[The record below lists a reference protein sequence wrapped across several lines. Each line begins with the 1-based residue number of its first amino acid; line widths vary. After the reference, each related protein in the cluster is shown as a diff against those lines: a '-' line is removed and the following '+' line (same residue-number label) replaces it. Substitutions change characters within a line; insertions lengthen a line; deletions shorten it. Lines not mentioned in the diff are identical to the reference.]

1 MPEWSRIHQERRL
14 GPWTFPLAFCSF
26 IYGMAVQLR
35 LTGYQAGIFRQES
48 LSGFVVSVGNL
59 TSGGTGKTPAVIM
72 LARWA
77 VDRGL
82 RPVVLSRGY
91 GVPLSGRE
99 VREVCDGQ
107 GRTVEIGMAGDEPSL
122 IAREVPGVPVVISH
136 RRYDAGLY
144 ASKRFGSQFFIL
156 DDGFQHIQLKR
167 DLNLA
172 LMDAAD
178 PFGNGR
184 LLPWGPLREPASQLK
199 RADAVIL
206 TRAGRHVMAS
216 ADRTGAVAWLEERFP
231 RIPVF
236 YADHEPDRL
245 IFPFT
250 RRVFTP
256 NYLKDRRVVGFAG
269 IACPERFK
277 KTLLE
282 LGARVID
289 FKGFRD
295 HYRFERKDVERLI
308 HIKETVGADYLVTTE
323 KDWMRASLVA
333 PPYPELGCLCIR
345 FRLLSG
351 GEEIFRMIQDGLQK

>member
-1 MPEWSRIHQERRL
+1 MPEWSRIHQERRM
-14 GPWTFPLAFCSF
+14 GPWTLPLALCSA

-35 LTGYQAGIFRQES
+35 LAGYRTGVLGRRS
-48 LSGFVVSVGNL
+48 LPGFVVSVGNL
-59 TSGGTGKTPAVIM
+59 TSGGTGKTPAVVM

-77 VDRGL
+77 EDQGL

-91 GVPLSGRE
+91 GVSLSGRE
-99 VREVCDGQ
+99 VREVSDGQ
-107 GRTVEIGMAGDEPSL
+107 GRIMEMDMAGDEPYL
-122 IAREVPGVPVVISH
+122 IARDVPGVPVVISR

-144 ASKRFGSQFFIL
+144 ASKRFGSDFFIL
-156 DDGFQHIQLKR
+156 DDGFQHIQLRR

-184 LLPWGPLREPASQLK
+184 LLPWGPLREPVSQLK

-206 TRAGRHVMAS
+206 TRAGSYVTAS
-216 ADRTGAVAWLEERFP
+216 ADRTGAIALIKEQFP
-231 RIPVF
+231 WMPVF

-250 RRVFTP
+250 RRVRAP
-256 NYLKDRRVVGFAG
+256 NCLRDRRVAGFAG
-269 IACPERFK
+269 IACPERLK

-282 LGARVID
+282 LGAHVIY

-295 HYRFERKDVERLI
+295 HYRFQRKDVEQLI
-308 HIKETVGADYLVTTE
+308 HIKEAMGADYLVTTE

-333 PPYPELGCLCIR
+333 PPCPDLSFLCIR
-345 FRLLSG
+345 FRLLPG
-351 GEEIFRMIQDGLQK
+351 GEEVFRMIQNGLQK